1 MIFHKKRLG
10 VTMKKITQTLM
21 VLIFALA
28 ISACSNKEDQV
39 KPPVEDN
46 SNDNV
51 DVVDTNPVR
60 TDGLICCNPAD
71 LDNPDSLLSQR
82 VVYFDYDMATIRSEF
97 RDMLSLHARY
107 LQENPSARMTVEG
120 HADER
125 GSREYNL
132 ALGEK
137 RGYAVANLLRAEG
150 AAVGQVT
157 VVSYGEERPEA
168 TCSNDSCWSQN
179 RRGVLVYTAK

>member
-1 MIFHKKRLG
+1 MN
-10 VTMKKITQTLM
+10 KITKIATL
-21 VLIFALA
+21 LIFALA
-28 ISACSNKEDQV
+28 LTACKKDEV
-39 KPPVEDN
+39 KPSNPDDGSSTDN
-46 SNDNV
+46 TP
-51 DVVDTNPVR
+51 VVDTNPVR

-71 LDNPDSLLSQR
+71 LTDPNSLLSKR

-97 RDMLSLHARY
+97 REMLALHGQY
-107 LQENPSARMTVEG
+107 LSENPSARMTLEG

-137 RGYAVANLLRAEG
+137 RGNAVANLLRAGG
-150 AAVGQVT
+150 ASADQIT

-168 TCSNDSCWSQN
+168 MCSDESCWSQN
-179 RRGVLVYTAK
+179 RRAVIVYTAE

>member
-1 MIFHKKRLG
+1 MNKTTKL
-10 VTMKKITQTLM
+10 IT

-28 ISACSNKEDQV
+28 MSACKKDV
-39 KPPVEDN
+39 KPTMDDDTN
-46 SNDNV
+46 NNNTDTT
-51 DVVDTNPVR
+51 VVDTTPVR
-60 TDGLICCNPAD
+60 TDGLICCNPED
-71 LDNPDSLLSQR
+71 LTNPASLLSKR
-82 VVYFDYDMATIRSEF
+82 VVYFDFDQATIRSEF

-107 LQENPSARMTVEG
+107 LQENPSARMTIEA

-137 RGYAVANLLRAEG
+137 RGFAVTNLLRAQG

-157 VVSYGEERPEA
+157 VVSYGEERPEE
-168 TCSNDSCWSQN
+168 TCSNESCWSKN
-179 RRGVLVYTAK
+179 RRGVIIYTAQ

>member
-1 MIFHKKRLG
+1 MNKTTKL
-10 VTMKKITQTLM
+10 IT

-28 ISACSNKEDQV
+28 MSACKKDV
-39 KPPVEDN
+39 KPTMDDDTN
-46 SNDNV
+46 NNNTDTT
-51 DVVDTNPVR
+51 VVDTTPVR
-60 TDGLICCNPAD
+60 TDGLICCNPED
-71 LDNPDSLLSQR
+71 LTNPASLLSKR
-82 VVYFDYDMATIRSEF
+82 VVYFDFDQATIRSEF

-107 LQENPSARMTVEG
+107 LQENPSARMTIEG

-137 RGYAVANLLRAEG
+137 RGFAVTNLLRAQG

-157 VVSYGEERPEA
+157 VVSYGEERPEE
-168 TCSNDSCWSQN
+168 TCSNESCWSKN
-179 RRGVLVYTAK
+179 RRGVIIYTAQ

>member
-1 MIFHKKRLG
+1 MNKTTKL
-10 VTMKKITQTLM
+10 IT

-28 ISACSNKEDQV
+28 MSACKKDV
-39 KPPVEDN
+39 KPTVDEDTTN
-46 SNDNV
+46 NNNDTT
-51 DVVDTNPVR
+51 VVDTTPVR
-60 TDGLICCNPAD
+60 TDGLICCNPDD
-71 LDNPDSLLSQR
+71 LTNPASLLSQR
-82 VVYFDYDMATIRSEF
+82 VVYFDYDQATIASEF
-97 RDMLSLHARY
+97 REMLSLHARY

-137 RGYAVANLLRAEG
+137 RGFAVANLLRAQG

-157 VVSYGEERPEA
+157 VVSYGEERPDA
-168 TCSNDSCWSQN
+168 TCSNDSCWSKN
-179 RRGVLVYTAK
+179 RRGVIVYTAQ

>member
-1 MIFHKKRLG
+1 MNKLTKL
-10 VTMKKITQTLM
+10 IT

-28 ISACSNKEDQV
+28 MTACKKDDV
-39 KPPVEDN
+39 KPTTDDN
-46 SNDNV
+46 NTDTTP
-51 DVVDTNPVR
+51 VVDTTPVR
-60 TDGLICCNPAD
+60 TDGLICCSPED

-97 RDMLSLHARY
+97 REMLSLHARY
-107 LQENPSARMTVEG
+107 LSENPSARMTIEG

-137 RGYAVANLLRAEG
+137 RGYAVANLLRAQG
-150 AAVGQVT
+150 AGEGQVV
-157 VVSYGEERPEA
+157 VVSYGEERPDA
-168 TCSNDSCWSQN
+168 TCSDESCWSQN
-179 RRGVLVYTAK
+179 RRGVIVYTAK

>member
-1 MIFHKKRLG
+1 MN
-10 VTMKKITQTLM
+10 KITKLMM

-28 ISACSNKEDQV
+28 MTACKKDEV
-39 KPPVEDN
+39 KPDTDN
-46 SNDNV
+46 NNTDNTP
-51 DVVDTNPVR
+51 VVDTTPVR
-60 TDGLICCNPAD
+60 TDGLICCNPED
-71 LDNPDSLLSQR
+71 LDNPDSLLSKR

-97 RDMLSLHARY
+97 REMLSLHARY
-107 LQENPSARMTVEG
+107 LSENPSARMTIEG

-137 RGYAVANLLRAEG
+137 RGYAVANLLRAQGADEG
-150 AAVGQVT
+150 QIS

-168 TCSNDSCWSQN
+168 TCSDESCWSQN
-179 RRGVLVYTAK
+179 RRGVIVYTAK

>member
-1 MIFHKKRLG
+1 MNKTTKLL
-10 VTMKKITQTLM
+10 T

-28 ISACSNKEDQV
+28 MTACKKEEV
-39 KPPVEDN
+39 KPDTDDN
-46 SNDNV
+46 NTDNTT
-51 DVVDTNPVR
+51 VVDTTPVR
-60 TDGLICCNPAD
+60 TDGLICCNPED

-82 VVYFDYDMATIRSEF
+82 VIYFDYDMATIRSEF
-97 RDMLSLHARY
+97 REMLSLHARY
-107 LQENPSARMTVEG
+107 LSENPTARMTLEG

-137 RGYAVANLLRAEG
+137 RGYAIANLLRAQG
-150 AAVGQVT
+150 AAEGQVT

-168 TCSNDSCWSQN
+168 TCSDESCWSQN
-179 RRGVLVYTAK
+179 RRGVIVYTAK

>member
-1 MIFHKKRLG
+1 MNKTTKL
-10 VTMKKITQTLM
+10 IT

-28 ISACSNKEDQV
+28 MSACKKDV
-39 KPPVEDN
+39 KPTMDDDMNNNNDTDTTVVE
-46 SNDNV
+46 
-51 DVVDTNPVR
+51 TTPVR
-60 TDGLICCNPAD
+60 TDGLICCNPDD
-71 LDNPDSLLSQR
+71 LTNPASLLSKR
-82 VVYFDYDMATIRSEF
+82 VVYFDFDMSTIRSEF
-97 RDMLSLHARY
+97 REMLSLHARY
-107 LQENPSARMTVEG
+107 LQENPSARMTIEG

-137 RGYAVANLLRAEG
+137 RGNAVADLMRSS
-150 AAVGQVT
+150 GQSN

-179 RRGVLVYTAK
+179 RRAVIVYTAK

>member
-1 MIFHKKRLG
+1 
-10 VTMKKITQTLM
+10 MKNITKVMM

-28 ISACSNKEDQV
+28 VTACKKDV
-39 KPPVEDN
+39 KPVMDDN
-46 SNDNV
+46 NNNNNNNNTNNIP
-51 DVVDTNPVR
+51 VDTTPV
-60 TDGLICCNPAD
+60 DPSKICCNPED
-71 LDNPDSLLSQR
+71 LTNPQSLLSKR
-82 VVYFDYDMATIRSEF
+82 VIYFGYDQATIRSEF
-97 RDMLSLHARY
+97 REILSLHARY

-137 RGYAVANLLRAEG
+137 RGYAIANLLRAQG
-150 AAVGQVT
+150 AALGQVS
-157 VVSYGEERPEA
+157 VVSYGEERPES

-179 RRGVLVYTAK
+179 RRGVIIYTAQ

>member
-1 MIFHKKRLG
+1 
-10 VTMKKITQTLM
+10 M

-28 ISACSNKEDQV
+28 VTACKKDV
-39 KPPVEDN
+39 KPVMDD
-46 SNDNV
+46 NDNNNNNNNNNNT
-51 DVVDTNPVR
+51 VDTRPVR
-60 TDGLICCNPAD
+60 TDGLICCNPED
-71 LDNPDSLLSQR
+71 LTNPQSLLSKR
-82 VVYFDYDMATIRSEF
+82 VIYFGYDQATIRSEF
-97 RDMLSLHARY
+97 REILSLHARY

-137 RGYAVANLLRAEG
+137 RGYAIANLLRAQG
-150 AAVGQVT
+150 AALGQVS
-157 VVSYGEERPEA
+157 VVSYGEERPES

-179 RRGVLVYTAK
+179 RRGVIIYTAQ